1 MLPRELQAV
10 VHSCSNH
17 TTYLSEEV
25 FLVAV
30 LVGLNVHVVVH
41 ICSKHIVYTPEEVLE
56 LLASSGVLFQLISFA
71 LQQRAHADC
80 CSIQDSMLVMQAR
93 ASSTAS
99 LCSAFA
105 YAISIVAVCSLFA
118 SVHCWWG

>member
-10 VHSCSNH
+10 IHSCSNH

-25 FLVAV
+25 SLVAV

-41 ICSKHIVYTPEEVLE
+41 TCSTYIVYTPEEVLA

-71 LQQRAHADC
+71 LQQHTHTHTQTAVLYRTHQQSSGHA
-80 CSIQDSMLVMQAR
+80 SM
-93 ASSTAS
+93 
-99 LCSAFA
+99 C
-105 YAISIVAVCSLFA
+105 
-118 SVHCWWG
+118 